1 MAVGATG
8 FRNSSGTDLNGI
20 FWGWSGDGGNRNI
33 TDSNGNC
40 GWNCACNA
48 CNGNCNCNCGNCDA
62 GDLGFGVTTDRRI
75 NIFRNTSV
83 GGAINAST
91 DGIRHDN
98 QDNTMGGFQWYRSNC
113 NCNCACNCN
122 CNCACNC

>member
-62 GDLGFGVTTDRRI
+62 ADRK
-75 NIFRNTSV
+75 
-83 GGAINAST
+83 ST
-91 DGIRHDN
+91 RLNSSHIPLSR
-98 QDNTMGGFQWYRSNC
+98 MPSS
-113 NCNCACNCN
+113 A
-122 CNCACNC
+122 